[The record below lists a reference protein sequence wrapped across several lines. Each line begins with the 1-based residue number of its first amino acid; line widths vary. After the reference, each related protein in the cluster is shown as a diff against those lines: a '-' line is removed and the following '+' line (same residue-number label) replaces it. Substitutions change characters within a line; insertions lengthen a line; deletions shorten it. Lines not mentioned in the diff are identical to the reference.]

1 LPIRNPAEG
10 SQPGT
15 RAAITPAMT
24 HHETLK
30 PSAEVRVGNVLFAN
44 HAPIAVLAGPCQME
58 SRAHALEMASALA
71 ETARTLGIGLVYKSS
86 FDKANRTS
94 LTGRR
99 GMGLA
104 AALPVFAEIRETL
117 GIPVVTDVHEVGQC
131 APVAEAVDIL
141 QIPAFLCRQTDLIV
155 AAAKTGRVV
164 KIKKGQFLA
173 PWDMKNVIAK
183 VTGSGNP
190 NVLVT
195 ERGSSFGYNTLVV
208 DMRALP
214 QMAETGAPVIFDATH
229 AVQQPGGQGT
239 SSGGDRRFVPVLAR
253 AAVAAGV
260 AGLFI
265 ETHQDPDRAPSDGP
279 NMVPLKEFASLIAEL
294 QAIDDVVKKQKSA
307 GQA

>member
-1 LPIRNPAEG
+1 MSAV
-10 SQPGT
+10 
-15 RAAITPAMT
+15 ITLAMT
-24 HHETLK
+24 QHETLK
-30 PSAEVRVGNVLFAN
+30 PAREVRVGNVRFAN
-44 HAPIAVLAGPCQME
+44 DAPIAVLAGPCQME
-58 SRAHALEMASALA
+58 SRAHALEMAAALS
-71 ETARTLGIGLVYKSS
+71 EISKTLGIGLVYKSS

-99 GMGLA
+99 GIGLE
-104 AALPVFAEIRETL
+104 AALPVFAEIRETFGL
-117 GIPVVTDVHEVGQC
+117 PVVTDVHEVAQC
-131 APVAEAVDIL
+131 AAVAEVVDVL
-141 QIPAFLCRQTDLIV
+141 QIPAFLCRQTDLLI

-173 PWDMKNVIAK
+173 PWDMKNVVAK

-265 ETHQDPDRAPSDGP
+265 ETHQDPDKAPSDGP
-279 NMVPLKEFASLIAEL
+279 NMVALKDFGALIAEL
-294 QAIDDVVKKQKSA
+294 QAIDNIVKAQKAAS
-307 GQA
+307 QT